1 MKKNLAPATNLGT
14 FKGGSLPNVSEQNR
28 KQQTTNAQVVD
39 AINNTSK
46 KVFFKYSAWV
56 TWMHIKLLCNRKL
69 LWLFR
74 MVEQKWNIET
84 YEELQFSLKPI
95 WFEKVKC
102 RKSHFTPISE
112 IFQFFVFFYFRFNL
126 YFQSNVLRHAYYLLL
141 ISMVA
146 NEIVGTEPNKIK
158 TTITRQ

>member
-46 KVFFKYSAWV
+46 KVYFKYSAWV

-74 MVEQKWNIET
+74 MEHRNIRGITIFFEADLIWKSEMQKITFHPHFWN
-84 YEELQFSLKPI
+84 FP
-95 WFEKVKC
+95 
-102 RKSHFTPISE
+102 
-112 IFQFFVFFYFRFNL
+112 
-126 YFQSNVLRHAYYLLL
+126 VLRIFLFSFQPVLSIKCTATCVL
-141 ISMVA
+141 S
-146 NEIVGTEPNKIK
+146 IVNFNGCEWNRGHRTEQN
-158 TTITRQ
+158 